1 VWYVLMSGGD
11 VCGGV
16 GETVHVY
23 VCVACFCD
31 LVPCMHV
38 CVCAFC
44 FCDCAV
50 SVGLY
55 VHMCGC
61 VHTSG
66 RRAFLGPKGMS
77 CGRWPI
83 CPLTHM
89 SIPQQAP
96 GEESEVGP
104 FISSPPSLLLK
115 SSAN

>member
-1 VWYVLMSGGD
+1 VEWVRLCMSMSVWHVSVTSYLACMS
-11 VCGGV
+11 
-16 GETVHVY
+16 
-23 VCVACFCD
+23 VCVLFAS
-31 LVPCMHV
+31 VIV
-38 CVCAFC
+38 QCVHL
-44 FCDCAV
+44 